1 MLKGKHVQL
10 SSISAADLPV
20 MLQWI
25 NDREQVLLNAPYRP
39 VGETEHVAWFEAVQR
54 HNETVIL
61 GIRLLKSGD
70 LIGSCQLHSIHPTHR
85 SAELQ
90 VRIGA
95 VKERRHGYG
104 SEAVE
109 LLLGFGF
116 RDLNLHRVQLHVW
129 ATNEPALRMY
139 EKIGFVREGV
149 LRRAA
154 HIDGEYVDVV
164 VMGVLREEYP
174 GR

>member
-1 MLKGKHVQL
+1 MGCLRACCRSLPSDGEKRLSGSELSGDRTMLKGKHVAL

-20 MLQWI
+20 MLRWI

-39 VGETEHVAWFEAVQR
+39 VGETGHMAWFEAVQR
-54 HNETVIL
+54 RNETVIL

-70 LIGSCQLHSIHPTHR
+70 LIGSCQLHSIHAIHR

-90 VRIGA
+90 VRIGE

-129 ATNEPALRMY
+129 VTNEPALR
-139 EKIGFVREGV
+139 
-149 LRRAA
+149 
-154 HIDGEYVDVV
+154 
-164 VMGVLREEYP
+164 
-174 GR
+174 